1 MTLKEFIVPE
11 NAKGLRI
18 ETLIRKMVPD
28 FDPAVLR
35 EAFSKRDVKL
45 DGIRVKPDT
54 VAVSG
59 QTVQIFYKEQNK
71 ADKYLNIVFEDENIL
86 LINKRAGI
94 SVDSD
99 LYGSHSLL
107 TVCREYLGNDHFLEA
122 CHRLDNQTSGLCL
135 FAKNEKTYEILL
147 RAFRERKIEKYYI
160 CLVRG
165 RMKPPSATCYAW
177 LKKNS
182 TQKRV
187 DILDHPVPGASR
199 IITEYETIENGDI
212 SRLRIHLLT
221 GKTHQ
226 IRAHLSALG
235 HPVLGDDLYGDHTYN
250 RESKTQHRLRLCSV
264 SLCIDTHGEI
274 PSLDGRVFSIEPPF

>member
-1 MTLKEFIVPE
+1 MILKEFTVPE

-28 FDPAVLR
+28 LDPAVLR
-35 EAFSKRDVKL
+35 ESFSKKDVKL
-45 DGIRVKPDT
+45 DGIRVRSDT
-54 VAVSG
+54 VVISG
-59 QTVQIFYKEQNK
+59 QKVQIYCREQTHT
-71 ADKYLNIVFEDENIL
+71 DKYLDIVYEDKYIL

-94 SVDSD
+94 SVDND
-99 LYGSHSLL
+99 LYGGRSLL
-107 TVCREYLGNDHFLEA
+107 SVCRDYLGKDHFLEA

-135 FAKNEKTYEILL
+135 FAKDDKTHEILL
-147 RAFRERKIEKYYI
+147 RAFREKRVEKYYV

-177 LKKNS
+177 LKKDSANR
-182 TQKRV
+182 RV
-187 DILDHPVPGASR
+187 DILDHPVNGASR

-235 HPVLGDDLYGDHTYN
+235 HPVLGDDLYGDHAYN
-250 RESKTQHRLRLCSV
+250 RESKTQHRLKLCSV
-264 SLCIDTHGEI
+264 SLCIDTCGEI
-274 PSLDGRVFSIEPPF
+274 PSLDGKRFTIEAPF